1 MKNEPDEWMGKA
13 RHWVP
18 GKEFFSKHPWLSPI
32 AHRVLDSQLWRA
44 QHETLA
50 RGVAVGLFWAFAV
63 PAGQIFV
70 AAAHCVWWRANIPA
84 AALMTMVTNPLT
96 IGFWLWLAY
105 QLGAVMLG
113 EVVQSEVTFSAL
125 PSQWIA
131 SYAWPILLGM
141 ATFAVAL
148 SLLGYVVVKLGWRIK
163 TVYKRTR
170 RRAAAGMTR

>member
-1 MKNEPDEWMGKA
+1 
-13 RHWVP
+13 
-18 GKEFFSKHPWLSPI
+18 
-32 AHRVLDSQLWRA
+32 
-44 QHETLA
+44 
-50 RGVAVGLFWAFAV
+50 
-63 PAGQIFV
+63 
-70 AAAHCVWWRANIPA
+70 
-84 AALMTMVTNPLT
+84 MTMVTNPLT

-113 EVVQSEVTFSAL
+113 EAVQSEVTFSAL